1 MAQQLVRNETPAEY
15 FRELVE
21 AALLRQRLQAG
32 ELTAFYVVNLLT
44 TFIHLDQ
51 QVRASLEDEPLALQL
66 SRALKAG
73 GSSRRHALRVLGDVS
88 LFVAGFFPDSLNRRL
103 VDVDYYATLGG
114 YAYESLSRFERD
126 TFAPVFAELASSFLN
141 FVDVLSEVSERCAVS
156 TNTDL
161 LRIYEKWLR
170 TGSRRDGQLLVERG
184 IVPHASSGSR
194 FLH

>member
-15 FRELVE
+15 FRELVK

-44 TFIHLDQ
+44 TFIHLDRE
-51 QVRASLEDEPLALQL
+51 VRARLEDEPLALQL
-66 SRALKAG
+66 NRALKTG

-114 YAYESLSRFERD
+114 YAYGSLSRFERD

-141 FVDVLSEVSERCAVS
+141 FVDVLSEVSERCAMS

-184 IVPHASSGSR
+184 IVPQASPGSR